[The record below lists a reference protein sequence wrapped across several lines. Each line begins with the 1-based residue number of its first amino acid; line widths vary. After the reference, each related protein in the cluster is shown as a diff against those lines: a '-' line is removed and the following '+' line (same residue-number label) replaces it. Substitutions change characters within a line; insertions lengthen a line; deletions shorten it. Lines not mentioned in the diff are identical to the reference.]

1 MLLLLIFEG
10 VRQRTVRQQSTM
22 DNSGTMP
29 IFVYGNTSQP
39 EHDPIQQDDHDER
52 QAAIPEHP
60 DDITPTTRLLQY
72 LKGVGLESLKRT
84 LTCCFIDVVIIPSL
98 E

>member
-39 EHDPIQQDDHDER
+39 EYDPIQQDDHDER

-60 DDITPTTRLLQY
+60 DAIAPTDSADTVSRRGRTRKPKANADILFY
-72 LKGVGLESLKRT
+72 
-84 LTCCFIDVVIIPSL
+84 
-98 E
+98 